1 MHHPGSAKNISTR
14 ANHGRCVWK
23 NFVTGSARRPCHSSA
38 IEIWGYWR
46 VQKILGYNGRS
57 WKDQGHKKAYFSP
70 FRYYILQTFWKEIVT
85 TYMSNLSVP
94 KFEMTWQ
101 VINWLWNSLLKQK
114 KITTRSKQLL
124 SCLIFIWLYLSRLLN
139 IVFNMIF
146 NAVSIKHS
154 MFLIELI
161 CKTLFKSSCMFET
174 S

>member
-114 KITTRSKQLL
+114 KNYNKIEATSEL
-124 SCLIFIWLYLSRLLN
+124 SHIHLTISFQ
-139 IVFNMIF
+139 
-146 NAVSIKHS
+146 
-154 MFLIELI
+154 
-161 CKTLFKSSCMFET
+161 TFKYRFQHDF
-174 S
+174 